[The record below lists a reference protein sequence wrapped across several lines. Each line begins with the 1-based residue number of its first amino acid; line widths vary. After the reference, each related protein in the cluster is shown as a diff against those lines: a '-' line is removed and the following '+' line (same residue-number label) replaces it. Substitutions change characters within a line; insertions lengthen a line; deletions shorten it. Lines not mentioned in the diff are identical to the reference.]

1 MCGIVAYI
9 GKKPATTLL
18 LEGLKRLE
26 YRGYDS
32 AGVAVQNKTGT
43 IQIAKSVGRV
53 RVLEELIEGKRGFD
67 GGVGIAHTRWAT
79 TRSRGTALRWFTTAS
94 LRTTRPSRFTSLTR
108 ATSSRARRTLKSW
121 CT

>member
-1 MCGIVAYI
+1 MCGIIAYI

-32 AGVAVQNKTGT
+32 AGVAVTDAAGKVQV
-43 IQIAKSVGRV
+43 AKSVGRV
-53 RVLEELIEGKRGFD
+53 RVLEELIENRRGFD
-67 GGVGIAHTRWAT
+67 DTTGSAHTRWA
-79 TRSRGTALRWFTTAS
+79 R
-94 LRTTRPSRFTSLTR
+94 R
-108 ATSSRARRTLKSW
+108 ATSSRARPTPRCW

>member
-79 TRSRGTALRWFTTAS
+79 HGGVTEVNAHPHCDDPIKGHGISFVHN
-94 LRTTRPSRFTSLTR
+94 
-108 ATSSRARRTLKSW
+108 
-121 CT
+121 CII